1 MILSVAF
8 SFCKNIFNK
17 MGRTAKKLMVEIDK
31 NSISRKINLTLPY
44 VILIWGL
51 IFLEVQL
58 LSILTIKSLEQ
69 TQHFALDSS
78 LERPQWQY
86 LGLFKHL
93 AGMYCTLHV
102 TSFCWMSALQ
112 S

>member
-44 VILIWGL
+44 VILI
-51 IFLEVQL
+51 
-58 LSILTIKSLEQ
+58 
-69 TQHFALDSS
+69 
-78 LERPQWQY
+78 
-86 LGLFKHL
+86 
-93 AGMYCTLHV
+93 
-102 TSFCWMSALQ
+102 
-112 S
+112 